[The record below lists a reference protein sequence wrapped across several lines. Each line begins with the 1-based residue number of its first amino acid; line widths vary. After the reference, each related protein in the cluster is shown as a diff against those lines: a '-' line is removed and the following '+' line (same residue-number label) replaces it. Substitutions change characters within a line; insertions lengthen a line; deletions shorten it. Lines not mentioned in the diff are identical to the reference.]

1 MRSILLFLAL
11 LPSLLP
17 AQQFEW
23 GQAFG
28 GIQNDN
34 AQRISQGP
42 AGSIFVVGNFIGP
55 ATVGSTTLNGYGFQD
70 VYLAR
75 FSATGQL
82 VWAKAIGGAGT
93 DQVSAIETDLQGNVW
108 ISGRFTGS
116 IDLDPNEGTTI
127 ITSAPANALDGFLAK
142 FNGDDGSLLDHRD
155 ISGGGTLDIRSIKI
169 DATDG
174 SIFLGGQYA
183 NTVDFDFGP
192 FTQNRTST
200 VTSGD
205 CFVAKYSSTLA
216 FGWANTFGS
225 VNPAID
231 FVSAIAL
238 SNDGA
243 VYCTGLL
250 GGTTDIDPGV
260 GTTNLTCATD
270 AFLIRYNK
278 SNGGLTWG
286 FNLGANSIEVGTA
299 IIVNPDDEIILSGT
313 MNSASFDVDPGFGTT
328 TISSNGISSAPFV
341 LHYGSNGT
349 LLGSYVIEG
358 LTGLTASIG
367 ALEYSVNNE
376 IVVAGNFT
384 GTIKFPTDTGYY
396 QVSSGDSADAFFAF
410 FNTNYQLINLNIIG
424 GSNSQTAS
432 DVKLTGTILH
442 MAGQLDGTT
451 NPGSGALNPIIPSNT
466 GNEGFI
472 FQYNLNPTAIS
483 KLELNEVLIYPNP
496 TQNWIQIE
504 APHFTSADLYDL
516 NGRLILSSYSSLI
529 QCSNLEKGIYLLSI
543 NSLDNVVVKKVIVY

>member
-1 MRSILLFLAL
+1 MLS
-11 LPSLLP
+11 

-34 AQRISQGP
+34 AQRISPGP

-55 ATVGSTTLNGYGFQD
+55 ATISNTTLVGYGFQD

-75 FSATGQL
+75 YSATGQL

-116 IDLDPNEGTTI
+116 IDLDPNEGSTVI
-127 ITSAPANALDGFLAK
+127 NSAPANALDGFFAK
-142 FNGDDGSLLDHRD
+142 FNGDDGSLLEHRD

-169 DATDG
+169 DPSDG
-174 SIFLGGQYA
+174 AFYLGGQFA

-192 FTQNRTST
+192 LTQNRTSF

-205 CFVAKYSSTLA
+205 CFVAKYSSSLA

-231 FVSAIAL
+231 FVSSIAL

-250 GGTTDIDPGV
+250 GGTTDIDPGA

-270 AFLIRYNK
+270 AFLIKYNK
-278 SNGGLTWG
+278 SNGALSWG
-286 FNLGANSIEVGTA
+286 FNLGGNSIEVGTA
-299 IIVNPDDEIILSGT
+299 VMVNPDDEVILTGT
-313 MNSASFDVDPGFGTT
+313 MNSASFDADPGFGTT
-328 TISSNGISSAPFV
+328 TISSNGISSAPF
-341 LHYGSNGT
+341 LLRYGNNGT
-349 LLGSYVIEG
+349 LLSNYVTEG
-358 LTGLTASIG
+358 LSGLSANMS
-367 ALEYSVNNE
+367 ALEYSATNE
-376 IVVAGNFT
+376 IIVAGNFT

-396 QVSSGDSADAFFAF
+396 QVGSGDSADAFIAF
-410 FNTNYQLINLNIIG
+410 YNHDFVLQNINIVG
-424 GSNSQTAS
+424 GSNSQTAN
-432 DVKLTGTILH
+432 DIKLTGTILH
-442 MAGQLDGTT
+442 LAGQLDGTT
-451 NPGSGALNPIIPSNT
+451 NPGSGALNPVIPVST
-466 GNEGFI
+466 GNEGFV
-472 FQYNLNPTAIS
+472 FQYNLNPTT
-483 KLELNEVLIYPNP
+483 LNKIFDQDILVYPNP
-496 TQNWIQIE
+496 TQSWIQIE
-504 APHFTSADLYDL
+504 SSSFDYAELFDL
-516 NGRLILSSYSSLI
+516 NGRLLLKSDLNLINCGSLD
-529 QCSNLEKGIYLLSI
+529 KGIYLLSI
-543 NSLDNVVVKKVIVY
+543 STENHVVMKKIVVQ

>member
-1 MRSILLFLAL
+1 MLF
-11 LPSLLP
+11 
-17 AQQFEW
+17 AQQYEW

-28 GIQNDN
+28 GNQNDN
-34 AQRISQGP
+34 AQTISPGP

-55 ATVGSTTLNGYGFQD
+55 ATISSTNLDGYGFQD

-75 FSATGQL
+75 YSATGQL

-93 DQVSAIETDLQGNVW
+93 DQVSAIETDLQGNIWV
-108 ISGRFTGS
+108 SGRFTGS
-116 IDLDPNEGTTI
+116 IDLDPNEGTTV
-127 ITSAPANALDGFLAK
+127 ITSAPAGALDGFLAK

-155 ISGGGTLDIRSIKI
+155 ISAGGTLDIRSIKI
-169 DATDG
+169 DPTDG
-174 SIFLGGQYA
+174 AFYLGGQFA

-192 FTQNRTST
+192 FTQNRTSF

-231 FVSAIAL
+231 FVSSIAL

-278 SNGGLTWG
+278 SNGSLAWG

-299 IIVNPDDEIILSGT
+299 VMVNPDDEAILTGT
-313 MNSASFDVDPGFGTT
+313 MNSATFDVDPGFGTT
-328 TISSNGISSAPFV
+328 MISSNGVSSAPFI
-341 LHYGSNGT
+341 LRYGSNGS
-349 LLGSYVIEG
+349 LLGNYVTEG
-358 LTGLTASIG
+358 LSGLSATMS
-367 ALEYSVNNE
+367 ALEYSATNE
-376 IVVAGNFT
+376 IIVAGNFT

-396 QVSSGDSADAFFAF
+396 QISSGDSADAFIAF
-410 FNTNYQLINLNIIG
+410 YNHEFLLVDINIVG
-424 GSNSQTAS
+424 GPNSQSAN
-432 DVKLTGTILH
+432 DVKLTGSILH
-442 MAGQLDGTT
+442 LAGQLDGTT
-451 NPGSGALNPIIPSNT
+451 NPGSGALNPVVPVSS

-472 FQYNLNPTAIS
+472 FQYNLNPTNVDPIADG
-483 KLELNEVLIYPNP
+483 NVLVFPNP
-496 TQNWIQIE
+496 TQNWIQID
-504 APHFTSADLYDL
+504 APAFEYAQLFDL
-516 NGRLILSSYSSLI
+516 NGRLILNSSSQLI
-529 QCSNLEKGIYLLSI
+529 HCTHLEKGIYLLSVRT
-543 NSLDNVVVKKVIVY
+543 DKNVVMKKIVVQ

>member
-1 MRSILLFLAL
+1 MLF
-11 LPSLLP
+11 

-28 GIQNDN
+28 GNQNDN
-34 AQRISQGP
+34 AQRISPGP

-55 ATVGSTTLNGYGFQD
+55 ATISNTTLDGYGFQD

-75 FSATGQL
+75 YSSTGQL

-93 DQVSAIETDLQGNVW
+93 DQVSAIETDLQGNIWV
-108 ISGRFTGS
+108 SGRFTGS
-116 IDLDPNEGTTI
+116 IDLDPNEGSTVI
-127 ITSAPANALDGFLAK
+127 NSAPANALDGFLAK
-142 FNGDDGSLLDHRD
+142 FNGDDGSLLEHRD
-155 ISGGGTLDIRSIKI
+155 ISAGGTLDIRSIKI
-169 DATDG
+169 DPADG
-174 SIFLGGQYA
+174 AFYLGGQFA

-192 FTQNRTST
+192 FTQNRTSF

-231 FVSAIAL
+231 FVSSIAL

-270 AFLIRYNK
+270 AFLIKYNK
-278 SNGGLTWG
+278 SNGALAWG

-299 IIVNPDDEIILSGT
+299 VIVNPDDEVILTGT
-313 MNSASFDVDPGFGTT
+313 MNSASFDADPGFGTT
-328 TISSNGISSAPFV
+328 TISSNGISSAPFL

-349 LLGSYVIEG
+349 LLGNYVTEG
-358 LTGLTASIG
+358 LSGLVATMS
-367 ALEYSVNNE
+367 ALEYSATND

-396 QVSSGDSADAFFAF
+396 QVSSGDSADAFVAF
-410 FNTNYQLINLNIIG
+410 YNQDFLMVDINIVG
-424 GSNSQTAS
+424 GPNSQTAN
-432 DVKLTGTILH
+432 DLKLTGAILH
-442 MAGQLDGTT
+442 LAGQLDGTT
-451 NPGSGALNPIIPSNT
+451 NPGSGALNPVVPVSA

-472 FQYNLNPTAIS
+472 FQYNLNPTI
-483 KLELNEVLIYPNP
+483 VDLIADGSILVFPNP

-504 APHFTSADLYDL
+504 ATAFEFAQLFDL
-516 NGRLILSSYSSLI
+516 NGRLVLNSSSQLI
-529 QCSNLEKGIYLLSI
+529 NCGHLEKGIYLLSI
-543 NSLDNVVVKKVIVY
+543 RTENDVLMKKIVVQ